1 MAQYYNLHSVWELRM
16 KLTAEASERMPG
28 PIYLMPE
35 AKEAELTLQ
44 GKMLEIGLERVFQI
58 DGCNVYLSV
67 LRCISVRSR
76 DSEPHTPSVSS
87 MSLHHCVSGCCHQSL
102 SRVYD

>member
-28 PIYLMPE
+28 PIYLTPE

-67 LRCISVRSR
+67 LRCISVRIER
-76 DSEPHTPSVSS
+76 
-87 MSLHHCVSGCCHQSL
+87 Q
-102 SRVYD
+102 